1 VIFLDP
7 TLEDMALQYP
17 TTLEELER
25 CQGVSKGKAM
35 RYGAPFVSMIDKYV
49 KDNNIERA
57 MDLVVKT
64 IANKSAMKVQIIQNI
79 DKKIPLEEI
88 ARSRQIS
95 MEELMGELESIVAS
109 GTRLNLKYYID
120 QHIDQYTQDDI
131 YEYFRTAE
139 TDDIATAVNELG
151 KDDYNYEQV
160 QLMRIKFISELGN

>member
-1 VIFLDP
+1 
-7 TLEDMALQYP
+7 
-17 TTLEELER
+17 
-25 CQGVSKGKAM
+25 
-35 RYGAPFVSMIDKYV
+35 
-49 KDNNIERA
+49 

-120 QHIDQYTQDDI
+120 QHIDNYTQDDI